1 VSTPLNACDDMC
13 IDVLRWLIYIDDMP
27 HSTPPTRLDLILDA
41 ALPHAAFDGWSD
53 DTLALAAA
61 DAGLSKND
69 VLLIAPKGAL
79 DLIAHWSSR
88 LDQTMLDR
96 LHATDLKAMK
106 IRERVTFAVQARLNA
121 IRPHEE
127 AAVRARARLL
137 LHDAATLGAELVWT
151 TSDAIWTG
159 MGDPSTDFNW
169 YSKRATLS
177 AVYATSLAAWLNDQD
192 PDKANAKAFLD
203 RRIQNV
209 LEFEKAKAGW
219 RKMTK
224 DLPDPAQI
232 LAKLRYGR
240 RRRA

>member
-1 VSTPLNACDDMC
+1 MSTPLNACDDMC
-13 IDVLRWLIYIDDMP
+13 IDVMRRLIYIDHMP

-53 DTLALAAA
+53 ETLALAAA
-61 DAGLSKND
+61 DAGLSQDD
-69 VLLIAPKGAL
+69 VLLIAPRGAL
-79 DLIAHWSSR
+79 DLIAHWSAR

-96 LHATDLKAMK
+96 LQEVDLKSMK
-106 IRERVTFAVQARLNA
+106 IRERVTFAVQSRLDA
-121 IRPHEE
+121 IGPHGE
-127 AAVRARARLL
+127 AALRARARLL
-137 LHDAATLGAELVWT
+137 LHDAATLGAELVWA

-177 AVYATSLAAWLNDQD
+177 AVYATSLAAWLNDRD

-203 RRIQNV
+203 RRIENV
-209 LEFEKAKAGW
+209 MEFEKAKAGW

-232 LAKLRYGR
+232 LARLRYGR
-240 RRRA
+240 RRRT